1 MPETLK
7 LLVFQLGYL
16 LSAVIMIGAAVFF
29 MNEMPVTG
37 FFTLLAGLVILP
49 LAERVID
56 MKFDSRFLLMSALLV
71 IGALFIPPLHD
82 MPFVS

>member
-7 LLVFQLGYL
+7 LLVYQLGYL
-16 LSAVIMIGAAVFF
+16 LSVVIMIGAAVFF

-49 LAERVID
+49 LTERIID